1 MHRRF
6 GRILEDVGTL
16 PMARLLPARGWV
28 DSVEYFITNPGPNTP
43 VVPIDGFDISFEDAI
58 HDYDAVE
65 LTADKRFGNNWG
77 LQTSYRWS
85 RLHGTFEGFFR
96 NDNGQSDPAI
106 TSLFD
111 FPTND
116 PSYTAIGVPEFGFR
130 GDIRYLGAL
139 GAGPLPTDR
148 PHQFKVY
155 GNYSMNWG
163 LNLGAGVQLSSGS
176 PLTPLAANPV
186 YENNGEIPEGPRGSG
201 IETVDGFKTRTP
213 FTYEVNLHADYG
225 VRMGGARRVVLLA
238 DVFNLFNAQRAT
250 GYDQDTESTF
260 GALNPDFGQPVI
272 SPDPAVPDAVP
283 DPVRRAVRVLARSAG
298 PCDPQSDTRREAVP
312 AASRPARQSR
322 FAGSFRVPRRAAPS
336 ALRRM
341 AGSTKWS
348 DHSAVRHASA
358 RDQWT
363 DRGDQPTFNCL
374 DTDPSRT
381 SEPRLH
387 LQLTTTLKPFVTAAW
402 HFIPAWHKAS
412 L

>member
-1 MHRRF
+1 VPAGPVLDTVHLRFAGLSPSDFDPEAKSTYLDETLVGFEFEPFTNLNVGARWVHRRF

-16 PMARLLPARGWV
+16 PMAGYFLPEGGSE
-28 DSVEYFITNPGPNTP
+28 SVEYFITNPGPNTP
-43 VVPIDGFDISFEDAI
+43 VVPIEGFDISFEDAI

-65 LTADKRFGNNWG
+65 LTAEKRFGNNWG

-176 PLTPLAANPV
+176 PLTPLAANPL
-186 YENNGEIPEGPRGSG
+186 YENNGEIPEAPRGSG
-201 IETVDGFKTRTP
+201 IQTVDGFRERTP
-213 FTYEVNLHADYG
+213 FTSEVNLHADYG

-238 DVFNLFNAQRAT
+238 DVFNLFNTRSAT

-260 GALNPDFGQPVI
+260 TALNPDFGQPVI
-272 SPDPAVPDAVP
+272 
-283 DPVRRAVRVLARSAG
+283 ARI
-298 PCDPQSDTRREAVP
+298 PQFQTPFQIRFG
-312 AASRPARQSR
+312 AR
-322 FAGSFRVPRRAAPS
+322 FEF
-336 ALRRM
+336 
-341 AGSTKWS
+341 
-348 DHSAVRHASA
+348 
-358 RDQWT
+358 
-363 DRGDQPTFNCL
+363 
-374 DTDPSRT
+374 
-381 SEPRLH
+381 
-387 LQLTTTLKPFVTAAW
+387 
-402 HFIPAWHKAS
+402 
-412 L
+412 

>member
-1 MHRRF
+1 MVGYFLPEGGSRASSTSSRTRARTRRSSRF
-6 GRILEDVGTL
+6 
-16 PMARLLPARGWV
+16 A
-28 DSVEYFITNPGPNTP
+28 
-43 VVPIDGFDISFEDAI
+43 GFDIGFEDAI

-77 LQTSYRWS
+77 LQASYRWS

-176 PLTPLAANPV
+176 PLTPLAANPL

-213 FTYEVNLHADYG
+213 FTSEVNLHADYG
-225 VRMGGARRVVLLA
+225 VRLGG
-238 DVFNLFNAQRAT
+238 
-250 GYDQDTESTF
+250 
-260 GALNPDFGQPVI
+260 
-272 SPDPAVPDAVP
+272 
-283 DPVRRAVRVLARSAG
+283 SA
-298 PCDPQSDTRREAVP
+298 
-312 AASRPARQSR
+312 
-322 FAGSFRVPRRAAPS
+322 PRRAA
-336 ALRRM
+336 RRR
-341 AGSTKWS
+341 
-348 DHSAVRHASA
+348 VQPVQHAA
-358 RDQWT
+358 RD
-363 DRGDQPTFNCL
+363 RLRSGHRVHVR
-374 DTDPSRT
+374 RT
-381 SEPRLH
+381 EP
-387 LQLTTTLKPFVTAAW
+387 
-402 HFIPAWHKAS
+402 
-412 L
+412 